1 MQIAKG
7 KLILLLTIVL
17 LIVILQLFYIEF
29 DFRASR
35 SLITELNH
43 INL

>member
-29 DFRASR
+29 DFRPSQ
-35 SLITELNH
+35 SLIIELNH
-43 INL
+43 IDL